1 MAKLETCRKMS
12 RAERAM
18 VKSNINGKPYQA
30 KEIDPEG
37 PRAQAVYPNRPPSL
51 CLGSL
56 TIGCQLEQTICS
68 CVQNGFGDQ

>member
-37 PRAQAVYPNRPPSL
+37 ARAQAVYPDGPPSSF
-51 CLGSL
+51 LGSL
-56 TIGCQLEQTICS
+56 TVGCHLEQSICS
-68 CVQNGFGDQ
+68 CVQNDFGDQ